1 MPLRV
6 ELVSPERIVYE
17 GDADLVI
24 ARTSDGEI
32 GFQPG
37 HVPFVGNLVS
47 SVVRIALS
55 DGGVQRIAVHSGF
68 VEVSDDHV
76 ALLSD
81 VAELSLDIDIDRA
94 KKALEPHVEKLS
106 GKKLFLLPE
115 SQLEIPLA
123 RFLSNECGMEIVEIG
138 TPYLNRDLM
147 KAEIDLLPPDCR
159 IVEGQH
165 VEKQLDRVRD
175 SSPDLVVCGMGLAN
189 PLEAEGISTKW
200 SIEMVFSPIHG
211 IDQASDLA
219 ELFSRP
225 LRRHDILN
233 PTKTLTSN

>member
-6 ELVSPERIVYE
+6 ELVSPEKIVYE

-24 ARTSDGEI
+24 ARTTDGEI

-81 VAELSLDIDIDRA
+81 VAELSEDIDVDRA
-94 KKALEPHVEKLS
+94 KKALQNAQ
-106 GKKLFLLPE
+106 E
-115 SQLEIPLA
+115 SINSDAGDEEAAAALQ
-123 RFLSNECGMEIVEIG
+123 R
-138 TPYLNRDLM
+138 
-147 KAEIDLLPPDCR
+147 AESR
-159 IVEGQH
+159 
-165 VEKQLDRVRD
+165 
-175 SSPDLVVCGMGLAN
+175 
-189 PLEAEGISTKW
+189 LEA
-200 SIEMVFSPIHG
+200 
-211 IDQASDLA
+211 AS
-219 ELFSRP
+219 
-225 LRRHDILN
+225 N
-233 PTKTLTSN
+233 N

>member
-81 VAELSLDIDIDRA
+81 VAELSQDIDIDRA
-94 KKALEPHVEKLS
+94 KKALEAAQNS
-106 GKKLFLLPE
+106 
-115 SQLEIPLA
+115 IN
-123 RFLSNECGMEIVEIG
+123 SNSEDAEAVAALQRAETRI
-138 TPYLNRDLM
+138 
-147 KAEIDLLPPDCR
+147 KA
-159 IVEGQH
+159 
-165 VEKQLDRVRD
+165 
-175 SSPDLVVCGMGLAN
+175 
-189 PLEAEGISTKW
+189 
-200 SIEMVFSPIHG
+200 
-211 IDQASDLA
+211 AS
-219 ELFSRP
+219 
-225 LRRHDILN
+225 
-233 PTKTLTSN
+233 